1 MLRKK
6 LGGYAK
12 EWALKS
18 RKGKQEDVAGNS
30 EFRVHKHTSPMKIL
44 RMHKG
49 TWVDIENVS
58 QENEGGK
65 PQKEWPQTRTVLCH
79 RQ

>member
-1 MLRKK
+1 MLREK

-18 RKGKQEDVAGNS
+18 RKGKQEDVAGNI
-30 EFRVHKHTSPMKIL
+30 EFLGQKHKSPMKIL

-49 TWVDIENVS
+49 TLVDMEHVSREN
-58 QENEGGK
+58 
-65 PQKEWPQTRTVLCH
+65 
-79 RQ
+79 

>member
-1 MLRKK
+1 MSSQKQ
-6 LGGYAK
+6 
-12 EWALKS
+12 
-18 RKGKQEDVAGNS
+18 KGQARGRCGQH
-30 EFRVHKHTSPMKIL
+30 EFRVQKHKSPMKIL
-44 RMHKG
+44 RIHRG

-65 PQKEWPQTRTVLCH
+65 PQKERPKTRTVLCH

>member
-1 MLRKK
+1 MPREK

-18 RKGKQEDVAGNS
+18 RKGKQEDVAGNI
-30 EFRVHKHTSPMKIL
+30 EFLGQKHKSPMKIL

-49 TWVDIENVS
+49 T
-58 QENEGGK
+58 
-65 PQKEWPQTRTVLCH
+65 
-79 RQ
+79 

>member
-1 MLRKK
+1 MLREK

-18 RKGKQEDVAGNS
+18 RKGKQEDVAGNID
-30 EFRVHKHTSPMKIL
+30 FLGQKLKSPMKIL

-49 TWVDIENVS
+49 TWVDMENVS
-58 QENEGGK
+58 RK
-65 PQKEWPQTRTVLCH
+65 K
-79 RQ
+79 